1 MNEQPP
7 PREAAEALAEIRQRQ
22 EQVIER
28 ALTPNW
34 FWWATGLLVV
44 GFSTAVE
51 TGNGLVIAIGT
62 TLFVLG
68 ICAEVGVVVV
78 RATRHPQPRSALIG
92 NAGALAIAVFVLGVL
107 AVTLPASLA
116 FAALGT
122 PYAAT
127 WGSLVC
133 AVLLG
138 VGGPVLMRHLRTR
151 MLDRAATG
159 SR

>member
-1 MNEQPP
+1 MHEQPP
-7 PREAAEALAEIRQRQ
+7 PREAAEALAQIRQRQ

-28 ALTPNW
+28 ALTPTW
-34 FWWATGLLVV
+34 FWWAIGLLVV

-51 TGNGLVIAIGT
+51 TGDGLVIGIGT
-62 TLFVLG
+62 TVFVLG
-68 ICAEVGVVVV
+68 LCTAVGAVVV
-78 RATRHPQPRSALIG
+78 RSVRHAQPRSTLIG
-92 NAGALAIAVFVLGVL
+92 NAGALAIAGFVLGVL
-107 AVTLPASLA
+107 AVSLPVSFA
-116 FAALGT
+116 FHALGT
-122 PYAAT
+122 PYPGT

-138 VGGPVLMRHLRTR
+138 VGGPVLMRRLRTT

>member
-1 MNEQPP
+1 MHEQPP

-28 ALTPNW
+28 ALTPTW
-34 FWWATGLLVV
+34 FWWAIGLLVV
-44 GFSTAVE
+44 GFSTAADS
-51 TGNGLVIAIGT
+51 GNALVLGIGT
-62 TLFVLG
+62 VVFVLG
-68 ICAEVGVVVV
+68 LCAAVGAVVV
-78 RATRHPQPRSALIG
+78 RSLRYAQARTSLIG

-116 FAALGT
+116 FHALDL
-122 PYAAT
+122 PYAGT

-138 VGGPVLMRHLRTR
+138 VGGPVLMRRLRAT
-151 MLDRAATG
+151 MLDRAAAG